1 MKTKTTIIALL
12 FIAFTGCEQV
22 IETTSLYNPND
33 AAYIHEDGSAVIE
46 GQAFLRTVI
55 GEVRTCAGS
64 EVLLLPVTE
73 YSAERMW
80 ITYGNIS
87 GGRSLEDQK
96 PDDPDPRY
104 WRDALY
110 SMCDAEGDF
119 LFTGVPPGEYFITSS
134 VWWEAPQ
141 SAYYS
146 STEGADLMKRI
157 KVIGT
162 DDEYIRVLLH

>member
-1 MKTKTTIIALL
+1 MKKKIIIAAS
-12 FIAFTGCEQV
+12 IVIVFTGCEQV
-22 IETTSLYNPND
+22 IETTNAYNPSD
-33 AAYIHEDGSAVIE
+33 AAYIHEDGDAVIE

-64 EVLLLPVTE
+64 EVLLFPVTE
-73 YSAERMW
+73 YSSERMW

-87 GGRSLEDQK
+87 GGRSLTNQR

-119 LFTGVPPGEYFITSS
+119 RFTGVPPGEYFITSG

-141 SAYYS
+141 NAYYS

-157 KVIGT
+157 KVTGT